1 MIRAQFRKVKDAV
14 ENNLDKAATKT
25 GLTLHRNEPLKQ
37 INNAKKSQIEK
48 PAGDAVV
55 IANAKPQAE
64 RVVLDDA
71 ELKCSEMASD
81 IYKYL
86 VNHEKK
92 YVLHPE
98 FMNGGEPTSKMRKI
112 LIDWLLQVH
121 LRFHLLPE
129 TLHLAVF
136 LLDHMLAKKLVKKTE
151 LQLLGVSCMFVAS
164 KFEEVFLPDVYD
176 YEYITEN
183 SFNKKQILQMEQ
195 LILNTIQFDL
205 SCPSSLIFARSISR
219 LLSEDNAGKIDEQAF
234 FVAYNMIPK
243 SHIAMASMSISLKLC
258 PVDGINNE
266 QAENLMMQNMDCKRS
281 ELEHASVLLAQAA
294 LKMLKQEKLFACK
307 QKYQSAKMAQVANLI
322 TTEAKQKLEKM
333 SEIL

>member
-14 ENNLDKAATKT
+14 ENNLDKAATKTGLTLHRNEPLKQINNAKKSQIEKPAGDAVVIANAKPQAERVVLDDAET

-195 LILNTIQFDL
+195 LILNTIQYV
-205 SCPSSLIFARSISR
+205 
-219 LLSEDNAGKIDEQAF
+219 F
-234 FVAYNMIPK
+234 F
-243 SHIAMASMSISLKLC
+243 L
-258 PVDGINNE
+258 
-266 QAENLMMQNMDCKRS
+266 
-281 ELEHASVLLAQAA
+281 
-294 LKMLKQEKLFACK
+294 
-307 QKYQSAKMAQVANLI
+307 
-322 TTEAKQKLEKM
+322 
-333 SEIL
+333 